1 MFDLITRH
9 WWVLAVRG
17 AFAVL
22 FGLAAL
28 FWPGITV
35 LALVI
40 LFGAYALV
48 DGVIALVGAIRG
60 GFGRSR
66 TWAAI
71 TGVAGIVLGLVAL
84 IWPGITAFALLML
97 IAAWAVV
104 VGVFEIVSAI
114 ALRREIEGEWLY
126 IVAGA
131 VSVLF
136 GVLLFAWPASGAV
149 ALVWLIGA
157 FAIVV
162 GAMMIGSAFRLRKLG
177 KEAERAERPA
187 GGMGAGGASA
197 APG

>member
-17 AFAVL
+17 GFAVL

-40 LFGAYALV
+40 LFGLYALV
-48 DGVIALVGAIRG
+48 DGVFALVGAIRG

-66 TWAAI
+66 GAAAV
-71 TGVAGIVLGLVAL
+71 TGAAGILLGLAAL
-84 IWPGITAFALLML
+84 FWPGITAFVLLML

-114 ALRREIEGEWLY
+114 ALRREIEGEWFY
-126 IVAGA
+126 IAAG
-131 VSVLF
+131 VLSVVF

-162 GAMMIGSAFRLRKLG
+162 GAMMIGAAFRLRTLG
-177 KEAERAERPA
+177 REAERAERPA
-187 GGMGAGGASA
+187 GGMGAGGASTTQ
-197 APG
+197 G